1 MLQGQLLR
9 QTGKLSTRRKAIA
22 MSLAVI
28 VDAIQ
33 LFFFPAFF
41 TGAVGPDL
49 FLDIAMALA
58 LMVLCG
64 FRWQV
69 VVGLILELVP
79 GLTLFPTW
87 FTLVA
92 LIPSEGKVE
101 VVGSGEVIA
110 EAGVPKLPEGD
121 EVKK

>member
-22 MSLAVI
+22 MGLAVV

-33 LFFFPAFF
+33 IFVFPAFI

-49 FLDIAMALA
+49 FLDIGMALA

-64 FRWQV
+64 FRWQIV
-69 VVGLILELVP
+69 AGLILELIP

-87 FTLVA
+87 FALVA
-92 LIPSEGKVE
+92 LIPSEG
-101 VVGSGEVIA
+101 
-110 EAGVPKLPEGD
+110 
-121 EVKK
+121 